1 MVGVSTCV
9 NAVARH
15 RPVSVV
21 IWVASGGRGSV
32 DRGRLSHDLDGS
44 DWRGGRG
51 GLRSLASI
59 LLGLF
64 THHFGPFVIVGHGLA
79 LVAFEASNAGY
90 GLCTWLQ
97 LAAALITLSDTF
109 EQTMYLERF

>member
-1 MVGVSTCV
+1 M
-9 NAVARH
+9 NAVTRH

-32 DRGRLSHDLDGS
+32 DRGRLGHDLDGS

-51 GLRSLASI
+51 LRSLASI
-59 LLGLF
+59 LFGLF

-79 LVAFEASNAGY
+79 FKAFEASNAPFR
-90 GLCTWLQ
+90 
-97 LAAALITLSDTF
+97 ITRGFS
-109 EQTMYLERF
+109 